1 VTDTDFNVATDFKK
15 VTVDQEITGTNF
27 VVGGALQTAT
37 FKAGMKDTSFKA
49 NGALGTVIVANNVET
64 TMVRAG
70 TMLNDLVV
78 GGSLID
84 STVSA
89 PGALLPANANKAQ
102 AFGIIGVQGDV
113 VRSQILAGY
122 DKDGM
127 PVNGDAGLGKV
138 VIKGNLEASSIV
150 AGATA
155 GADGFFGNGDD
166 ALIAGG
172 NEVIAKIAS
181 ITIKGAVLGSAAAAD
196 HFGIVAEELGKL
208 KIGGVLQPL
217 IEGPGNDLA
226 GIPLGTTDD
235 VRAREVA

>member
-1 VTDTDFNVATDFKK
+1 
-15 VTVDQEITGTNF
+15 
-27 VVGGALQTAT
+27 
-37 FKAGMKDTSFKA
+37 M
-49 NGALGTVIVANNVET
+49 VI
-64 TMVRAG
+64 
-70 TMLNDLVV
+70 

-84 STVSA
+84 STISA
-89 PGALLPANANKAQ
+89 PGELLPQNLKKAQ

-122 DKDGM
+122 DKDGL
-127 PVNGDAGLGKV
+127 PVNGDAGLGKL

-150 AGATA
+150 AGASA

-172 NEVIAKIAS
+172 NEVVAKIAS
-181 ITIKGAVLGSAAAAD
+181 ITIKGSVFGSGAAAD

-217 IEGPGNDLA
+217 TDGPANDLA